1 MTRELPPRDSAS
13 NGMDHAHEPTG
24 EIRLEGAALMSTA
37 LKLTTTSSP
46 SAVRRLA
53 SDYREVQRRL
63 SALSRIASRLPRL
76 TSEAELLTE
85 VVDNLLNYF
94 DRVRLVE
101 VFAADGDWKE
111 SRLYCRERDGV
122 LRTTLCGGID
132 ALPEAYRG
140 EFAVPRIIAGD
151 GARGPMM
158 SAPVL
163 EGVSLMGL
171 LVIEAENGAPDF
183 TEGDH
188 DALAGVAAQVS
199 MAIQQLRSSGR
210 QRHAGIRQR
219 DLEAA
224 RRIQRSFLPSLKT
237 AANGFRIATEYRPAF
252 DVGGDFYDVIT
263 TGPGQLLAVI
273 GDVAGKG
280 VAGALM
286 MSRISSEIRR
296 LAAVPTMT
304 PRELLN
310 TLNVSFAALGV
321 DDSFVTAACV
331 KLDKTTRRLT
341 VANAGHVLPLV
352 RRASGAVMPLGRA
365 SGPPVGMLAATS
377 YSDDVFPLDAGD
389 IVLLMTDGVLDA
401 LHRDDDQLGL
411 WSIIDL
417 LAKAPRDLEEI
428 NRRIVSLVHQRTGGT
443 APDDLTLLGL
453 EVRDED

>member
-1 MTRELPPRDSAS
+1 
-13 NGMDHAHEPTG
+13 MDHAHDPTG

-37 LKLTTTSSP
+37 LKLTPSSSP

-76 TSEAELLTE
+76 ANEAELLAD

-94 DRVRLVE
+94 DHTRLVE

-111 SRLYCRERDGV
+111 SRLYCRERGGP

-132 ALPEAYRG
+132 ALPEAYRAD
-140 EFAVPRIIAGD
+140 FAVPRIIPGD
-151 GARGPMM
+151 GPRGPMM

-171 LVIEAENGAPDF
+171 LVIEAETGAPDF

-199 MAIQQLRSSGR
+199 MAIQQLRANGR
-210 QRHAGIRQR
+210 QRRAGIIQR

-237 AANGFRIATEYRPAF
+237 VINGFRVATEYRPAF

-304 PRELLN
+304 PRELL
-310 TLNVSFAALGV
+310 TQLNESFAALGV

-331 KLDKTTRRLT
+331 KLDKPARRLT

-352 RRASGAVMPLGRA
+352 RRGSGAVMPLGRA

-377 YSDDVFPLDAGD
+377 YTDDVFPLDAGD

-417 LAKAPRDLEEI
+417 LAKAPRDLDEI
-428 NRRIVSLVHQRTGGT
+428 NRRIVSLVHQRTGGV

-453 EVRDED
+453 EVRDEAK